1 MCFKEIKPLR
11 WHASQ
16 IGSDDSATRSLKQ
29 KKEAVMLRKLVA
41 AIIGVSA
48 LVPSTMFGLGMGEVE
63 LDSYLNQPL
72 DARIELLQ
80 TRGLS
85 SSEIIANLA
94 SVSDFSA
101 AGVDRSFFLSQLKF
115 EIVQGSDG
123 KSYLKVSSDRPV
135 TEPYLNFL
143 IEVQW
148 PAGRLLREYTLLLD
162 PPEFKDE
169 LPLAVRAAETRKT
182 QSLSSQSDTGVTP
195 AAETIPAERP
205 KVEVSYG
212 EEEPAAQPEP
222 SVSTPVAS
230 TKPTT
235 QASKPAEPAA
245 PASSA
250 VSGSTVQTY
259 KVKSS
264 DTLSDIVRKTQS
276 NSAIPMPQALIAYQY
291 LNPDAFIDDNI
302 NLIKKG
308 AVLRIPSESEI
319 RNLSRAEAV
328 KEIAAQNKAWRAKVM
343 ARQQMADD
351 TELSGRQLD
360 GTGRDLTPDQTPPK
374 TDEGRL
380 SILTPGS
387 NEANAEK
394 AASGQGGSNTN
405 NAAAV
410 SKLQDQLS
418 LQQEEVEKF
427 NVANESLTG
436 EIADVKNLLEKT
448 DRVISLKDDQIASL
462 QAQLKLLREQE
473 AEALGQAETPDAEM
487 PMLNEEPEAAETA
500 QGESPFQDMQNGV
513 QTEEPEVAETEDA
526 TAQESEVPEETPAFD
541 EAIAEQKPESASSM
555 LTNPLYLGGAGALLL
570 AILGLLWMR
579 SRQDDEDEEDEDDD
593 YEYTASLD
601 DEDEDDD
608 EDFDV
613 EKAATQDFT
622 TEKLDRQLLEAEN
635 DFDIDT
641 VLSEAD
647 IYVAYGHFPKAIA
660 MLQDGLKESPESPA
674 LNLKLME
681 VHAESKDV
689 DAFQEVETHVRGFTS
704 DDAVLSKINAMRQ
717 DLGLAAGAGP
727 APAEEESF
735 SEEETQFI
743 GEATSTENLT
753 SVDEDEDFLSL
764 ADIEAELD
772 VGGFGETKPK
782 TEESAAPKSSA
793 FEEEMTTDSLFAAEE
808 TQVNDVEGFD
818 EELDLS
824 GGALDFN
831 FEETSVPEDSPTTA
845 ESFSPDDALADIDQ
859 EIGNFDEDIAA
870 LDALVED
877 EPEKKESLQGNDLSG
892 DFGDLDLDALDNLD
906 KTLDSLDPASKEDFS
921 LDITPD
927 VTPEAEESALEEVAL
942 DETFDTNEAVELP
955 AEEELDLDAGFSLD
969 DEAVTTS
976 EFDGSEGLSSEDASL
991 LDGVDEV
998 GTKLDL
1004 ATAYIDMGDHEG
1016 AKDILD
1022 EVLLEGTEDQQQLAR
1037 ELLEKV
1043 G

>member
-1 MCFKEIKPLR
+1 
-11 WHASQ
+11 
-16 IGSDDSATRSLKQ
+16 
-29 KKEAVMLRKLVA
+29 MLRKLVA

-85 SSEIIANLA
+85 SAEIIANLA

-169 LPLAVRAAETRKT
+169 LPLAVRAAESRKA
-182 QSLSSQSDTGVTP
+182 QSLSSQDEVVNNSVAQTTP
-195 AAETIPAERP
+195 VERP
-205 KVEVSYG
+205 KVEVSYDENEVEAERSG
-212 EEEPAAQPEP
+212 DDLPVVYSSSPTGAVSEP
-222 SVSTPVAS
+222 SPSSAPKKAAPVAQES
-230 TKPTT
+230 V
-235 QASKPAEPAA
+235 
-245 PASSA
+245 A
-250 VSGSTVQTY
+250 VSGSTVQSYT
-259 KVKSS
+259 VQRS
-264 DTLSDIVRKTQS
+264 DTLSDIVRKTQTNQS
-276 NSAIPMPQALIAYQY
+276 ISMPQALIAYQY
-291 LNPDAFIDDNI
+291 LNPDAFIDNNI

-308 AVLRIPSESEI
+308 AVLRVPTEAEI
-319 RNLSRAEAV
+319 KNLSRAEAV
-328 KEIAAQNKAWRAKVM
+328 REIAAQNKAWRAKVM
-343 ARQQMADD
+343 ARQQTTDE
-351 TELSGRQLD
+351 TELGGRQLD
-360 GTGRDLTPDQTPPK
+360 GTGRDLTPDQTPPA

-394 AASGQGGSNTN
+394 ATSGQGGSKSGSAST
-405 NAAAV
+405 AG
-410 SKLQDQLS
+410 LQDELA

-427 NVANESLTG
+427 NVANESLTS
-436 EIADVKNLLEKT
+436 EIADIKNILDKT

-473 AEALGQAETPDAEM
+473 AQALAQSQAADVDATPTNEPANVETASPNEPSTNEMIDSSGQAPSDED
-487 PMLNEEPEAAETA
+487 
-500 QGESPFQDMQNGV
+500 Q
-513 QTEEPEVAETEDA
+513 VAE
-526 TAQESEVPEETPAFD
+526 EVSNTLPEEAPAFD
-541 EAIAEQKPESASSM
+541 DAIAEQQPESASSM

-579 SRQDDEDEEDEDDD
+579 SRQNDE
-593 YEYTASLD
+593 D
-601 DEDEDDD
+601 DEDEDEDD
-608 EDFDV
+608 EYEYTSSLEDDLDDDDDFDV

-660 MLQDGLKESPESPA
+660 MLQDGLKESPDSPA

-681 VHAESKDV
+681 VYAESKDV
-689 DAFQEVETHVRGFTS
+689 DAFQEVETHLRRVSS
-704 DDAVLSKINAMRQ
+704 DDVVLSKINAMRQ

-727 APAEEESF
+727 APSDALDTF

-753 SVDEDEDFLSL
+753 SVQDDEDFLSL

-782 TEESAAPKSSA
+782 VTAPKPAS
-793 FEEEMTTDSLFAAEE
+793 FEEELTTDSRFAAEE
-808 TQVNDVEGFD
+808 TQVNDVDGFD

-831 FEETSVPEDSPTTA
+831 FEETSVPDDSPSA
-845 ESFSPDDALADIDQ
+845 DDSFSPGDALADIDQ
-859 EIGNFDEDIAA
+859 EIGSFDDDLAA
-870 LDALVED
+870 FEAES
-877 EPEKKESLQGNDLSG
+877 KKSSSTADNQSLQGNDLSG
-892 DFGDLDLDALDNLD
+892 EFGELDLDALDNLD
-906 KTLDSLDPASKEDFS
+906 AAIERLDPEMADDLQF
-921 LDITPD
+921 DM
-927 VTPEAEESALEEVAL
+927 TPEAKKSALDEVAL
-942 DETFDTNEAVELP
+942 DETFDTNEALDLP
-955 AEEELDLDAGFSLD
+955 AEEELNLDADFTLD
-969 DEAVTTS
+969 DTS
-976 EFDGSEGLSSEDASL
+976 GLSSEDASL

-1022 EVLLEGTEDQQQLAR
+1022 EVLLEGSEDQQQLAR

-1043 G
+1043 S